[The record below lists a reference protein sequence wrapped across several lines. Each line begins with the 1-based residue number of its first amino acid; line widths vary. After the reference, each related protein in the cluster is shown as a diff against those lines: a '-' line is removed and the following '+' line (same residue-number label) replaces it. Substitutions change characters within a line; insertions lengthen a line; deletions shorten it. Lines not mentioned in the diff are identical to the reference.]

1 MPARIK
7 RSIADRKSRR
17 FLRLSSL
24 YAEHGHR
31 LFLIGGTSRD
41 LLLGID
47 PADIDLVTDATPEE
61 EKAFLPD
68 LEMTFARFGSVH
80 LKTEAGD
87 IDITTLRRESGYKDS
102 RHPSKIEFIRDLKED
117 SLRRD
122 FTINALYIDCQG
134 NVSDYHGGLE
144 DLKNRLIRFIGDPAT
159 RIQEDPL
166 RILRAERFA
175 KRLGFQIEEN
185 TEKAMEEHRDL
196 LRLLNP
202 EKIAME
208 MKKE

>member
-1 MPARIK
+1 MKLPEI
-7 RSIADRKSRR
+7 

-185 TEKAMEEHRDL
+185 TQKAMEEHRDL

>member
-1 MPARIK
+1 MKLPEI
-7 RSIADRKSRR
+7 

-80 LKTEAGD
+80 LKTEAGN

>member
-1 MPARIK
+1 MKLPEI
-7 RSIADRKSRR
+7 

-47 PADIDLVTDATPEE
+47 PSDIDLVTDATPEE

-87 IDITTLRRESGYKDS
+87 IDITTMRRESGYKDS

-134 NVSDYHGGLE
+134 NVSDYHGGLG
-144 DLKNRLIRFIGDPAT
+144 DLKNRLIRFIGDPVT

-185 TEKAMEEHRDL
+185 TQKAMEEHRDL

>member
-1 MPARIK
+1 MKLPEI
-7 RSIADRKSRR
+7 

-31 LFLIGGTSRD
+31 LFIIGGTSRD

-47 PADIDLVTDATPEE
+47 PSDIDLVTDATPEE

-185 TEKAMEEHRDL
+185 TQKAMEEHRDL
-196 LRLLNP
+196 LCLLNP

>member
-1 MPARIK
+1 MKLPEI
-7 RSIADRKSRR
+7 

-41 LLLGID
+41 LLLGIN
-47 PADIDLVTDATPEE
+47 PSDIDLVTDATPEE

-87 IDITTLRRESGYKDS
+87 IDITTMRRESGYKDS

-175 KRLGFQIEEN
+175 KRLSFQIEEN
-185 TEKAMEEHRDL
+185 TQKAMEEHRDL

>member
-1 MPARIK
+1 MKLPEI
-7 RSIADRKSRR
+7 

-47 PADIDLVTDATPEE
+47 PSDIDLVTDATPEE

-87 IDITTLRRESGYKDS
+87 IDITTMRRESGYKDS

>member
-1 MPARIK
+1 MKLPEI
-7 RSIADRKSRR
+7 

-47 PADIDLVTDATPEE
+47 PSDIDLVTDATPEE
-61 EKAFLPD
+61 EKAFLPN

>member
-1 MPARIK
+1 MKLPEI
-7 RSIADRKSRR
+7 

-47 PADIDLVTDATPEE
+47 PSDIDLVTDATPEE

-87 IDITTLRRESGYKDS
+87 IDITTMRRESGYKDS

-175 KRLGFQIEEN
+175 KRLSFQIEEN
-185 TEKAMEEHRDL
+185 TQKAMEEHRDL

>member
-1 MPARIK
+1 MKLPEI
-7 RSIADRKSRR
+7 

-47 PADIDLVTDATPEE
+47 PSDIDLVTDATPEE

-144 DLKNRLIRFIGDPAT
+144 DLKNRLIRFIGDPTT

>member
-1 MPARIK
+1 MKLPEI
-7 RSIADRKSRR
+7 

-47 PADIDLVTDATPEE
+47 PSDIDLVTDATPEE

-185 TEKAMEEHRDL
+185 TQKAMEEHRDL

>member
-1 MPARIK
+1 MKLPEI
-7 RSIADRKSRR
+7 

-61 EKAFLPD
+61 EKVFLPD

-175 KRLGFQIEEN
+175 KRLGFQIEEK

>member
-1 MPARIK
+1 
-7 RSIADRKSRR
+7 
-17 FLRLSSL
+17 
-24 YAEHGHR
+24 
-31 LFLIGGTSRD
+31 
-41 LLLGID
+41 
-47 PADIDLVTDATPEE
+47 LVTDATPEE

-87 IDITTLRRESGYKDS
+87 IDITTMRRESGYKDS

-144 DLKNRLIRFIGDPAT
+144 DLKNRLIRFIGDPVT

>member
-1 MPARIK
+1 MKLPEI
-7 RSIADRKSRR
+7 

-47 PADIDLVTDATPEE
+47 PSDIDLVTDATPEE

-87 IDITTLRRESGYKDS
+87 IDITTMRRESGYKDS

-185 TEKAMEEHRDL
+185 AEKAMEEHRDL

>member
-1 MPARIK
+1 MKLPEI
-7 RSIADRKSRR
+7 

-47 PADIDLVTDATPEE
+47 PSDIDLVTDATPEE

-175 KRLGFQIEEN
+175 KRLGFRIEEN

>member
-1 MPARIK
+1 MKLPEI
-7 RSIADRKSRR
+7 

-47 PADIDLVTDATPEE
+47 PSDIDLVTDATPEE
-61 EKAFLPD
+61 EKTFLPD

>member
-1 MPARIK
+1 MKLPEI
-7 RSIADRKSRR
+7 
-17 FLRLSSL
+17 FLRLSAL

-47 PADIDLVTDATPEE
+47 PSDIDLVTDATPEE

-122 FTINALYIDCQG
+122 FTVNALFIDCQG

-185 TEKAMEEHRDL
+185 TQKAMEEHRDL

>member
-1 MPARIK
+1 MKLPEI
-7 RSIADRKSRR
+7 

-24 YAEHGHR
+24 YAERGHR

-47 PADIDLVTDATPEE
+47 PSDIDLVTDATPEE

>member
-1 MPARIK
+1 MKMPEI
-7 RSIADRKSRR
+7 

-47 PADIDLVTDATPEE
+47 PSDIDLVTDATPEE

-185 TEKAMEEHRDL
+185 TQKAMEEHRDL

>member
-1 MPARIK
+1 MKLPEI
-7 RSIADRKSRR
+7 

-41 LLLGID
+41 LLLGIN
-47 PADIDLVTDATPEE
+47 PSDIDLVTDATPEE

-87 IDITTLRRESGYKDS
+87 IDITTMRKESGYKDS

>member
-1 MPARIK
+1 MKLPEI
-7 RSIADRKSRR
+7 

-47 PADIDLVTDATPEE
+47 PSDIDLVTDATPEE

-134 NVSDYHGGLE
+134 NISDYHGGLE

>member
-1 MPARIK
+1 MKLPEI
-7 RSIADRKSRR
+7 

-41 LLLGID
+41 LLLRID
-47 PADIDLVTDATPEE
+47 PSDIDLVTDATPEE

-175 KRLGFQIEEN
+175 KRLGFQIEEK

>member
-1 MPARIK
+1 MKLPEI
-7 RSIADRKSRR
+7 

-47 PADIDLVTDATPEE
+47 PSDIDLVTDATPEE

-185 TEKAMEEHRDL
+185 TEKAMGEHRDL

>member
-1 MPARIK
+1 MKLPEI
-7 RSIADRKSRR
+7 

-31 LFLIGGTSRD
+31 LFLVGGTSRD

-47 PADIDLVTDATPEE
+47 PSDIDLVTDATPEE
-61 EKAFLPD
+61 EKAFLPN

-87 IDITTLRRESGYKDS
+87 IDITTMRRESGYKDS

>member
-1 MPARIK
+1 MKLPEI
-7 RSIADRKSRR
+7 

-31 LFLIGGTSRD
+31 LFIIGGTSRD

-47 PADIDLVTDATPEE
+47 PSDIDLVTDATPEE

-87 IDITTLRRESGYKDS
+87 IDITTMRRESGYKDS

-185 TEKAMEEHRDL
+185 TQKAMEEHRDL
-196 LRLLNP
+196 LCLLNP

>member
-1 MPARIK
+1 MKLPEI
-7 RSIADRKSRR
+7 

-47 PADIDLVTDATPEE
+47 PSDIDLVTDATPEE

-102 RHPSKIEFIRDLKED
+102 RHPSKIEFIRNLKED

>member
-1 MPARIK
+1 MKLPEI
-7 RSIADRKSRR
+7 

-47 PADIDLVTDATPEE
+47 PSDIDLVTDATPEE

-80 LKTEAGD
+80 PKTEAGD

>member
-1 MPARIK
+1 MKLPEI
-7 RSIADRKSRR
+7 

-47 PADIDLVTDATPEE
+47 PSDIDLVTDATPEE

-87 IDITTLRRESGYKDS
+87 IDITTMRRESGYKDS

-144 DLKNRLIRFIGDPAT
+144 DLKNRLIRFIGDPVT

>member
-1 MPARIK
+1 MKLPEI
-7 RSIADRKSRR
+7 

-47 PADIDLVTDATPEE
+47 PSDIDLVTDATPEE

>member
-80 LKTEAGD
+80 LKTEAGN

>member
-1 MPARIK
+1 
-7 RSIADRKSRR
+7 
-17 FLRLSSL
+17 
-24 YAEHGHR
+24 
-31 LFLIGGTSRD
+31 
-41 LLLGID
+41 LLGID
-47 PADIDLVTDATPEE
+47 PSDIDLVTDATPEE

-68 LEMTFARFGSVH
+68 LKMTFARFGSVH

-144 DLKNRLIRFIGDPAT
+144 DLKNRLIRFIGDPVT